1 MNIDEMDI
9 KVLKENFDQ
18 EMIRKVDSENIA
30 KIINYLLDNGIYFAK
45 DIFLTYLDL
54 FLLDKKEFI
63 DKFENVKKNLGN
75 DFVEKMEEDFSLMEM
90 MYE

>member
-18 EMIRKVDSENIA
+18 ETIRKVDSKNTAE
-30 KIINYLLDNGIYFAK
+30 IINYLLDNGVYFAK
-45 DIFLTYLDL
+45 DVFLTYLDL
-54 FLLDKKEFI
+54 LLLDKNEFI
-63 DKFENVKKNLGN
+63 AKFENLKKRLGT
-75 DFVEKMEEDFSLMEM
+75 DFVEKLEEDFSLMEI